1 VTEEVPKPPRASL
14 PKGWRPEEMD
24 LERAL
29 MLLNLPREI
38 GPHPDDGEMMEAGIG
53 RYGPYVKHGRVY
65 ANLPEVDEV
74 FTIGMNRA
82 VEVLAQ
88 KATRGAG
95 RTASA
100 GKALREM
107 GEHPEGGA
115 VSVMDG
121 RYGPYVKWGKVNATL
136 PKGIEVAELT
146 MDAAVELLNAK
157 AGKKGGAKKAAPNK
171 PAAKK
176 PAAKKAP
183 AKKAAKGA

>member
-1 VTEEVPKPPRASL
+1 
-14 PKGWRPEEMD
+14 MD

-88 KATRGAG
+88 KATRGAARG
-95 RTASA
+95 GAA
-100 GKALREM
+100 AKALREL

-136 PKGIEVAELT
+136 PKGTEAADLT
-146 MDAAVELLNAK
+146 MDAAVALLSAK
-157 AGKKGGAKKAAPNK
+157 AGRKGAKKAAPK
-171 PAAKK
+171 KAAPKTAAAKK

-183 AKKAAKGA
+183 AKKAAPKVSARRA